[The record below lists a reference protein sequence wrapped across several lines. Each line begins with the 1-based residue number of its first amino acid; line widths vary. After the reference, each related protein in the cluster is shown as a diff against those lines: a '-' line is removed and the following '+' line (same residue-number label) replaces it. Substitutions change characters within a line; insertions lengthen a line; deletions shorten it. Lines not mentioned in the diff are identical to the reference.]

1 MDIKVERLC
10 KQCHSNFELKA
21 IEHNGCLRASI
32 ANFEECPDCGTR
44 NDHWI
49 QVNWPVEKVAPKL
62 TYAKYEDDD
71 HVELR
76 ANGVRIATWETG
88 VDSTAED
95 QFKEFKR
102 IFMAGYNAISTLD
115 NKG

>member
-1 MDIKVERLC
+1 MAKIIQILEINNEILGLGDDGITY
-10 KQCHSNFELKA
+10 
-21 IEHNGCLRASI
+21 
-32 ANFEECPDCGTR
+32 ECESKGEWSACISGLE
-44 NDHWI
+44 
-49 QVNWPVEKVAPKL
+49 PVEKVAPKL

-76 ANGVRIATWETG
+76 SNGVRIATWETG

-102 IFMAGYNAISTLD
+102 IYMAGYNAD
-115 NKG
+115 KG

>member
-49 QVNWPVEKVAPKL
+49 KVNWPAKKTPSRDWFEELYSGSQKEIISL
-62 TYAKYEDDD
+62 TEEHNLAHPREYGSAADI
-71 HVELR
+71 L
-76 ANGVRIATWETG
+76 
-88 VDSTAED
+88 
-95 QFKEFKR
+95 
-102 IFMAGYNAISTLD
+102 LD
-115 NKG
+115 IRRVS

>member
-1 MDIKVERLC
+1 MAKIIQVMTLQDGEYETITGLG
-10 KQCHSNFELKA
+10 SDGILYELKPYGEWAA
-21 IEHNGCLRASI
+21 ISKALE
-32 ANFEECPDCGTR
+32 
-44 NDHWI
+44 
-49 QVNWPVEKVAPKL
+49 EKVAPKL

-76 ANGVRIATWETG
+76 VNGVRITTWET

-95 QFKEFKR
+95 QFKEFKM

-115 NKG
+115 RGDT